1 MGQFPDLN
9 SSERPIQS
17 DSRPGSPADHPA
29 EAKQSRPPRS
39 WIWRGTKLVLG
50 APLSAFP
57 LRQITRN
64 GQQLGSLVSY
74 LRQGPKPP
82 RAVPQHREGK
92 LDKAATAFVYELS
105 ETELE
110 KFLSLRRRQTARMA
124 YCSFGL
130 GCIFLIAWLLRL
142 LDLDWTGQRL
152 MAALQFA
159 PFCLAFFLTA
169 FKQAH
174 LNWQLRTGLV
184 SSAGDYLRSAEPF
197 WPRL

>member
-1 MGQFPDLN
+1 
-9 SSERPIQS
+9 
-17 DSRPGSPADHPA
+17 
-29 EAKQSRPPRS
+29 
-39 WIWRGTKLVLG
+39 VLG

-57 LRQITRN
+57 LGQITRN
-64 GQQLGSLVSY
+64 GQQQLGSLVSY

-124 YCSFGL
+124 YYAFGL
-130 GCIFLIAWLLRL
+130 GCISVIAWLLRL
-142 LDLDWTGQRL
+142 LDLDATGQRS

-159 PFCLAFFLTA
+159 PFCLVFFLTA

-174 LNWQLRTGLV
+174 VNWQLRTGLLG
-184 SSAGDYLRSAEPF
+184 SAGDYLRSAEPF
-197 WPRL
+197 WPRS